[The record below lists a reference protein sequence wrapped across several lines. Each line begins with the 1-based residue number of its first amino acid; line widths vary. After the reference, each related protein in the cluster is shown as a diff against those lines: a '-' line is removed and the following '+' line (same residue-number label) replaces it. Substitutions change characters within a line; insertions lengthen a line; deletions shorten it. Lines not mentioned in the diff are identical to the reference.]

1 MTLQEFRIL
10 LPAVALLAL
19 AACATP
25 PPLNDHITMV
35 PVSDKADIESGLT
48 VNYFYGSH
56 DNTIIQ
62 VACHADGSCLYGGHA
77 YSSDHNNP
85 QLDSLVIRTRNEST
99 LDWARTYQIEDV
111 INNNTGLIATG
122 DGGALLYGNS
132 LLTNGL
138 GIGLKPVYEKID
150 EYGNP
155 EWGGEQDKG
164 RAKIFSSF
172 TNGIGLSDGGYAL
185 TGSSK
190 IDGQW
195 RGTVLRLDS
204 SGKQVWF
211 TSLDHAGRMSLL
223 LYLAEL
229 PDGHILGV
237 GFDKDRN
244 DMTLYDLAR
253 NGRLV
258 RSWILRMAGSE
269 FPVGVSKTDT
279 GPAILASVTRP
290 NGEQAALL
298 VRLSW
303 KERLESTTLYRYP
316 DGFDP
321 NNLVVLP
328 DRALCL
334 FGATASQNHPQSL
347 AFTIDSGGRPVSA
360 IAEKGG
366 HVFLDGTLMGPK
378 RILFAGGRTIGADKR
393 DSGVIVNW
401 TPGIDSDHGV
411 LSVIQEQPV
420 KSRLE
425 ISNDAEQQLTTKSVL
440 THFGRK
446 DMTSRLV
453 SGGPGPK
460 AATPAARKASRQR

>member
-1 MTLQEFRIL
+1 MKLRKFRL
-10 LPAVALLAL
+10 FLPVAAILAL

-25 PPLNDHITMV
+25 PPLNDHITVV

-48 VNYFYGSH
+48 INYFYGSH
-56 DNTIIQ
+56 ENTIIQ

-77 YSSDHNNP
+77 YSADNNNP
-85 QLDSLVIRTRNEST
+85 QLDSLVIRTRNESI

-138 GIGLKPVYEKID
+138 GIVLKPVYEKID
-150 EYGNP
+150 ESGNP

-172 TNGIGLSDGGYAL
+172 TNGISLSDGGYAL
-185 TGSSK
+185 TGSSQ

-211 TSLDHAGRMSLL
+211 TSLGNAGQTSLL
-223 LYLAEL
+223 LYLTEL
-229 PDGHILGV
+229 PNKHILGV
-237 GFDKDRN
+237 GVNKNHN
-244 DMTLYDLAR
+244 DLTLYDLAR

-279 GPAILASVTRP
+279 GPAILVSVERP

-298 VRLSW
+298 VRLNW
-303 KERLESTTLYRYP
+303 KEKLESTTLYRYS

-328 DRALCL
+328 DQTLCL
-334 FGATASQNHPQSL
+334 FGATTSQDNPQSL

-366 HVFLDGTLMGPK
+366 RVFIDGTLVSPQN
-378 RILFAGGRTIGADKR
+378 ILFAGGRTIGADKR
-393 DSGVIVNW
+393 DSGVIVKW
-401 TPGIDSDHGV
+401 TPSIDNDHGV
-411 LSVIQEQPV
+411 LSGIKEEPI

-425 ISNDAEQQLTTKSVL
+425 ISNDAQQQLTTKSVV
-440 THFGRK
+440 TRFGRQ

-453 SGGPGPK
+453 SGGPGSK
-460 AATPAARKASRQR
+460 AVPPTARKASQQR